1 MLPFSQCLLVELIFY
16 YRPPYLQIASI
27 DVNGL
32 TSDECTS
39 SSIGSI
45 VVLLVGGCFAN
56 DLHRLRWLLFS
67 VVHLGEYRELLT
79 GCLWRLS
86 STRTRC
92 CCRLASTAS
101 VVVTERCDKGRG
113 CLAKHLDLLL
123 LRIKLVLRF
132 LSRL

>member
-1 MLPFSQCLLVELIFY
+1 MLGLVLRSQSDTGCLLAVSLIVELIFY
-16 YRPPYLQIASI
+16 KRPPYLQIASI
-27 DVNGL
+27 DVKGL

-56 DLHRLRWLLFS
+56 DLHHLRRLLFS

-86 STRTRC
+86 STHTRC
-92 CCRLASTAS
+92 CCR
-101 VVVTERCDKGRG
+101 
-113 CLAKHLDLLL
+113 
-123 LRIKLVLRF
+123 
-132 LSRL
+132 